1 MLAAVAM
8 VITNNAHRAN
18 LNLYRV
24 MCLRTGR
31 YVESVTKPEL
41 SPLGKRCLELVEKD
55 RVAIRR
61 AIYDDRVAKL
71 RARGVTKPGQL
82 MKHTFGMFMGKV
94 RY

>member
-1 MLAAVAM
+1 MLAAAAM
-8 VITNNAHRAN
+8 VITNNAHTAN

-31 YVESVTKPEL
+31 YVESITKPEL

-55 RVAIRR
+55 RAAMRKV
-61 AIYDDRVAKL
+61 IYDARVAELK
-71 RARGVTKPGQL
+71 ARGITKPGQL